1 MKIDYLTI
9 TLKPGST
16 GWNRDECFHRLLNI
30 LMIEEWQQSFKLLRS
45 DKYYESVY
53 GAADCYLKIPTE
65 ERLSKQG
72 VCFEATGQGVESL
85 NAYYESKGTDLRTAM
100 NRFRSACRLGAVTRC
115 SRIDIAID
123 EKCYGD
129 DQPLLDLE
137 IISDTLKKRAFVSR
151 YRRSEPEVHSEELQ
165 SIFLVDPQKIDPKLP
180 FSEILSQN
188 ISTGRIG
195 RTIYLGKRTS
205 GSYIRIYDKLA
216 EQEVHGHTVEEGL
229 TAWNRFE
236 IEFHKQNAG
245 AVFAAYCDCETDEQF
260 GEFLAGVAYNLIR
273 FVDMDRTR
281 SYNATVCK
289 WWLDFLGKFSEQKL
303 IINKLPRNQYIRTR
317 NYLNNNIAASLFAV
331 VQCNPE
337 NLYTILAEGAK
348 SVSNTKMQIINDYNI
363 LKNLPPDEAWVE
375 VEESSR
381 ELTGL
386 EYWRSFSIDPD
397 FDKKLQEI
405 YNRVFSI
412 KTYDPNKNCL

>member
-1 MKIDYLTI
+1 M
-9 TLKPGST
+9 
-16 GWNRDECFHRLLNI
+16 
-30 LMIEEWQQSFKLLRS
+30 
-45 DKYYESVY
+45 
-53 GAADCYLKIPTE
+53 
-65 ERLSKQG
+65 
-72 VCFEATGQGVESL
+72 
-85 NAYYESKGTDLRTAM
+85 
-100 NRFRSACRLGAVTRC
+100 
-115 SRIDIAID
+115 
-123 EKCYGD
+123 
-129 DQPLLDLE
+129 
-137 IISDTLKKRAFVSR
+137 
-151 YRRSEPEVHSEELQ
+151 
-165 SIFLVDPQKIDPKLP
+165 FLVDPQKIDPKLP

-216 EQEVHGHTVEEGL
+216 EQEVHGHKVEEGL

-236 IEFHKQNAG
+236 IEFHRQNAG

-260 GEFLAGVAYNLIR
+260 GEFIAGVAYNLIR

-289 WWLDFLGKFSEQKL
+289 WWLDFLGEFKDQKL
-303 IINKLPRNQYIRTR
+303 EINKRSCNRYVRLR
-317 NYLNNNIAASLFAV
+317 NYLNKSMSAALFAV
-331 VQCNPE
+331 LQCDPE
-337 NLYTILAEGAK
+337 NLFTILAEGAK

-363 LKNLPPDEAWVE
+363 LKNLPPGEAWVE

-397 FDKKLQEI
+397 FDKKLQDI
-405 YNRVFSI
+405 YNRVFST